1 MTTMEILIIALVINT
16 ISNIYVAYITS
27 KMNMLSPSTDAD
39 MSDIYQKQLKNYQN
53 IIKLNEKLA
62 KDLLSKSNEEK
73 TETDVEVTRR
83 Y

>member
-1 MTTMEILIIALVINT
+1 MEILIIALVINT

-27 KMNMLSPSTDAD
+27 KMNGLSPSTDVD

-62 KDLLSKSNEEK
+62 KDLLSKTNEEK
-73 TETDVEVTRR
+73 TETDVEEIRR